1 MTWFCDFCIHILQY
15 WSSDYHDYA
24 TWNIVLFVIA
34 QPALILLFMFS
45 TIHCSKTK
53 NEKAKKIWRRITW
66 GTLIAWT
73 IFMIIYIG
81 KPVLQDPVVIND
93 IKQCRGLE

>member
-1 MTWFCDFCIHILQY
+1 ML
-15 WSSDYHDYA
+15 
-24 TWNIVLFVIA
+24 
-34 QPALILLFMFS
+34 
-45 TIHCSKTK
+45 
-53 NEKAKKIWRRITW
+53 EKAKKIWRHITW